1 MLLRIETLALA
12 ASLMFGFSA
21 SAQSA
26 TYEIDPAHSTVEFSI
41 KHMAIS
47 NVHGRFAVKSGTIL
61 LDMRNPDKSSV
72 VAIIDIP
79 SLDSGTPQRDAH
91 VKSPDFFDAA
101 RFPTAIFKST
111 SVKKV
116 ESGFDV
122 YGDLTMHG
130 VTKPVT
136 LHMEEPSKDQ
146 IGTDGKAHR
155 GFSAETTLHR
165 QDFGLVYNG
174 TLKSG
179 DVVIGDD
186 VKLTFDVE
194 ASIAQ

>member
-1 MLLRIETLALA
+1 MSVRIETLVLA
-12 ASLMFGFSA
+12 ASMMFSLGA
-21 SAQSA
+21 SAQTT

-61 LDMRNPDKSSV
+61 LDPKNPDKSSV

-91 VKSPDFFDAA
+91 VKSADFFDAA
-101 RFPTAIFKST
+101 KFPTATFKSN

-116 ESGFDV
+116 EGGFDV

-146 IGTDGKAHR
+146 VGTDGKTHR
-155 GFSAETTLHR
+155 GFTAETTLHR

-194 ASIAQ
+194 AGKA